1 MDKREVEKTD
11 SLTNKILMIE
21 VKKDELLG
29 DYIAIRKDAEQIRE
43 SIMIKIIDDDSYTL
57 GELVI
62 TEKMRVFYNH
72 KKRGSE
78 EAKTIK

>member
-1 MDKREVEKTD
+1 MDKRED
-11 SLTNKILMIE
+11 NNNNSNSLTNKISMIE

-29 DYIAIRKDAEQIRE
+29 DYIMIKKDSEQVRE
-43 SIMIKIIDDDSYTL
+43 SIMIKIIDDESYTL

-72 KKRGSE
+72 KKRG
-78 EAKTIK
+78 